1 MANMSDQKKKLWE
14 QFKAS
19 FVDAQDFNKAM
30 ELIGIDPAKPGSDST
45 AVSVFLCGSSS
56 PT

>member
-1 MANMSDQKKKLWE
+1 MSDQKKKLWE